1 MSVHHPWH
9 MWSTV
14 LRETYGARVHK
25 ISLDLGAGCPHRE
38 GLQRKGCIFCDARG
52 GGSGAAL
59 SGISLAEQVRKGAET
74 CLRRFGAT
82 RAILYFQS
90 YSATF
95 LPLEELRRRVE
106 EALAE
111 ASRAITVVGVAV
123 GTRPD
128 LVPESVL
135 DFLASLAE
143 RPVLQ
148 KDTVRGNTEG
158 TCPPFPETLQIWLEL
173 GVQTTDPAGLAWL
186 NRGHDLGAVED
197 AFSRARQR
205 GLHLCAHLVA
215 GIPGEAQDQ
224 LERSAR
230 FVTRLGAE
238 AVKFHP
244 LHVLRDT
251 ELERLYRE
259 GTFTPLSLDDYCRC
273 LVGAL
278 FALPEGTI
286 VQRLTAD
293 AHPPRLI
300 APEWIARKNDVLARL
315 EDMIAR
321 RTPQP

>member
-1 MSVHHPWH
+1 VSVHRPWR
-9 MWSTV
+9 MWSAV

-38 GLQRKGCIFCDARG
+38 GLERKGCIFCDARG

-59 SGISLAEQVRKGAET
+59 AGISLAEQVRKGAEV

-82 RAILYFQS
+82 MAILYFQS

-95 LPLEELRRRVE
+95 LPLEELCRRLE
-106 EALAE
+106 EAMTE
-111 ASRAITVVGVAV
+111 ASRAVTVVGIAV

-128 LVPESVL
+128 LVPERVL
-135 DFLASLAE
+135 DVLASLAE
-143 RPVLQ
+143 RPVLR
-148 KDTVRGNTEG
+148 KNTIRGNAEG

-186 NRGHDLGAVED
+186 NRGHDLDAVED
-197 AFSRARQR
+197 AFSRSRQK
-205 GLHLCAHLVA
+205 GLHLCAHLIA
-215 GIPGEAQDQ
+215 GIPGEAPDQ

-230 FVTRLGAE
+230 LVTGLGAE

-251 ELERLYRE
+251 ELERLHRE
-259 GTFTPLSLDDYCRC
+259 GAFVPLSLDAYCRR
-273 LVGAL
+273 LTSAL

-293 AHPPRLI
+293 ARPPSLI

-315 EDMIAR
+315 EDMFAR
-321 RTPQP
+321 RTP

>member
-1 MSVHHPWH
+1 

-38 GLQRKGCIFCDARG
+38 GLERKGCIFCDARG

-59 SGISLAEQVRKGAET
+59 AGISLEEQVRKGADV

-90 YSATF
+90 YSTTL
-95 LPLEELRRRVE
+95 LPLEELCRCVE
-106 EALAE
+106 KTLAE
-111 ASRAITVVGVAV
+111 ASQAITVVGVAV

-143 RPVLQ
+143 QPILH
-148 KDTVRGNTEG
+148 KNAIGGSEEE
-158 TCPPFPETLQIWLEL
+158 TCPSFPEKLQIWLEL
-173 GVQTTDPAGLAWL
+173 GVQTTDPAGLVWL
-186 NRGHDLGAVED
+186 NRGHDLRAVED

-205 GLHLCAHLVA
+205 GLHLCAHLIA
-215 GIPGEAQDQ
+215 GIPGEAPDQ

-230 FVTRLGAE
+230 FVTHLGAE

-244 LHVLRDT
+244 LYVLRDT
-251 ELERLYRE
+251 ELERLHRE
-259 GTFTPLSLDDYCRC
+259 GAFAPLSLDEYCQR

-278 FALPEGTI
+278 YALSEGTI

-293 AHPPRLI
+293 AHPPQLI

-315 EDMIAR
+315 EDMLAR
-321 RTPQP
+321 RTQQA